1 MELSISNNFLSLFI
15 PEQSDFSSNEII
27 EEFKVY
33 IFKLMNMNIE
43 SLIQEQLNNENE
55 SILLQKKYK
64 DFFSGKATSV
74 LQINNLYK
82 SIKDRSIL
90 ISNAIDE
97 NLTIIERNKTSNVEN
112 ILTLENEKLMQDFRT
127 NKKIIKNFPNDNLL
141 KLFFVPYYMV
151 NAFQNNDYQSYF
163 KYYKYITEKVPDKFP
178 TLNKLKKLVEYIH
191 NKIVVFIKN
200 LLSIDYDIKIPYE
213 DIFDLAQLKQNN
225 IFSLPEDENKNNN
238 LPIDKEIKILTI
250 YLLQIDL
257 YTTHHNISINKNN
270 SNYDNN
276 NTNNSENNEDIDED
290 NLLKILNF
298 FEKIIKNVQKKIS
311 NKLYTE
317 KFYVYLFQTYIY
329 DYVNYI
335 FSVIP
340 YFKANNKLNVFI
352 NNIKLVSISNNI
364 FNTIYKISKN
374 FFIKNFN
381 SLIQINENIIN
392 NYISSNNNIKKFFEC
407 VIPVNVKTS
416 SNKDLMDLKYEIF
429 VIFYNNLSFLEKNIL
444 DEKNFIFTDKVR
456 IIKIFMGHCNNLIGL
471 LIDFLNEHGIS
482 IINDQNLV
490 KEYNEFKNILNKI
503 MKKFCGELI
512 ECFGID
518 NKFDYL
524 FMLNNLNK
532 FNNLLQDIQ
541 ELI

>member
-15 PEQSDFSSNEII
+15 PEQSDFSSNEIV

-90 ISNAIDE
+90 ISNAVDE

-112 ILTLENEKLMQDFRT
+112 ILSSENEKLMQDFKV
-127 NKKIIKNFPNDNLL
+127 NKKIIKNLPNDNLL
-141 KLFFVPYYMV
+141 KLFFVPYYMI

-163 KYYKYITEKVPDKFP
+163 KYYKYITEKVPDTFP

-191 NKIVVFIKN
+191 NKIVIFIKN
-200 LLSIDYDIKIPYE
+200 LLSIDHDIKIPYE

-225 IFSLPEDENKNNN
+225 IFSLSEDDNKNNN
-238 LPIDKEIKILTI
+238 HPIEKEIKILTV

-257 YTTHHNISINKNN
+257 YTTHHNISVNKNN
-270 SNYDNN
+270 SNNINN
-276 NTNNSENNEDIDED
+276 NEINEEIDED

-298 FEKIIKNVQKKIS
+298 FEKIIKNIQKIIT
-311 NKLYTE
+311 NKEYTT
-317 KFYVYLFQTYIY
+317 KFYAYLFQTYIY

-335 FSVIP
+335 YSVIP
-340 YFKANNKLNVFI
+340 YFKANNKLNIFI
-352 NNIKLVSISNNI
+352 NNIKLASISNNI

-381 SLIQINENIIN
+381 SLIQTNENIIS
-392 NYISSNNNIKKFFEC
+392 NYIASNNNIKKFFES

-416 SNKDLMDLKYEIF
+416 SNKDLMD
-429 VIFYNNLSFLEKNIL
+429 
-444 DEKNFIFTDKVR
+444 
-456 IIKIFMGHCNNLIGL
+456 
-471 LIDFLNEHGIS
+471 
-482 IINDQNLV
+482 
-490 KEYNEFKNILNKI
+490 
-503 MKKFCGELI
+503 
-512 ECFGID
+512 
-518 NKFDYL
+518 
-524 FMLNNLNK
+524 
-532 FNNLLQDIQ
+532 
-541 ELI
+541 